1 MNIKKILL
9 NAFLLLIIFGLLMLC
24 VISDA
29 FSSWLALIGVGVPMW
44 VFVILIVLIV
54 NTFYQAQILREL
66 RSMRNDQTVCYP
78 EEYQGE
84 DR

>member
-9 NAFLLLIIFGLLMLC
+9 NAFLLLIIGALLMLC
-24 VISDA
+24 VVSDA
-29 FSSWLALIGVGVPMW
+29 FSSWLTLIGVGVPMW

-54 NTFYQAQILREL
+54 NTYYQAQILRVL
-66 RSMRNDQTVCYP
+66 RSMQNPQPYDP
-78 EEYQGE
+78 DEYQDG